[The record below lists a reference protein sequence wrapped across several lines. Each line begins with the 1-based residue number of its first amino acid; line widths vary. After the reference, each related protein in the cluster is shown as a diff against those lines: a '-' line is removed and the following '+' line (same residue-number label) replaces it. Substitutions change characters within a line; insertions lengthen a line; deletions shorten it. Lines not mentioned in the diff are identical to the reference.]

1 MGALTS
7 SSDTEYY
14 QPTPQ
19 RPRTRIVYKEI
30 RERKEKEEEGEEETP
45 YPPIIT
51 TEAILLDEKDD
62 RVVAKWGIKK
72 SRKTPSSLS
81 YVEGMGD
88 VVIEGEIPGYYAV
101 RVVYPFG
108 DKLWDSMPLYSVH
121 ESQLS
126 DTPMDCII
134 LRYRINGD
142 PNHNVSWLREDQ
154 RIFHKQRADQ
164 LCQNAITRL
173 VKAWPEKMKSYGY
186 VVVDDSQ

>member
-19 RPRTRIVYKEI
+19 RPRTHIVYKQI
-30 RERKEKEEEGEEETP
+30 QERKEKEEEEEARS
-45 YPPIIT
+45 PPIST
-51 TEAILLDEKDD
+51 DAILLDDRDD
-62 RVVAKWGIKK
+62 GVVAKWGLKK

-88 VVIEGEIPGYYAV
+88 IVIEGETPGYYAV

-108 DKLWDSMPLYSVH
+108 DKPWDSMPLYSVH

-126 DTPMDCII
+126 DTPMDCVI

-142 PNHNVSWLREDQ
+142 PNHNVSWLREDP

-164 LCQNAITRL
+164 LCPHAVTRL
-173 VKAWPEKMKSYGY
+173 VKAWPEKMQSYGY
-186 VVVDDSQ
+186 VSVASQ